1 MPDARRQALVVD
13 PSLVRVEAAHPRT
26 LWPATHRSHLAFTQ
40 AFGSAVF
47 FTKMPPEPFSSCA
60 ITGGKPHLT
69 RAGWL
74 TERGTSR
81 CYGRLSS
88 TSRVIG
94 TVSAHCDTQK
104 TAHEPSSAESAR
116 RLSDPLCDPSGR
128 TSRRRRSRPPVAD
141 QHFSLAD
148 LHILMC
154 GECGSLPQHA
164 VASPAQTVGQGS
176 ELLGGQDVDE
186 QLTDRGHVARGR
198 PLQRGE
204 TGVGKDG
211 VDGTR

>member
-1 MPDARRQALVVD
+1 MACHAPFALSFHASFRLCRVLHENGARTVFKLRHH
-13 PSLVRVEAAHPRT
+13 SREAALDPR
-26 LWPATHRSHLAFTQ
+26 R
-40 AFGSAVF
+40 
-47 FTKMPPEPFSSCA
+47 
-60 ITGGKPHLT
+60 
-69 RAGWL
+69 WL
-74 TERGTSR
+74 TERVTSR

-88 TSRVIG
+88 TSRLIG

-164 VASPAQTVGQGS
+164 VASPAQTVGQ
-176 ELLGGQDVDE
+176 
-186 QLTDRGHVARGR
+186 
-198 PLQRGE
+198 
-204 TGVGKDG
+204 
-211 VDGTR
+211 